1 MLCKNIKVVS
11 QPDMEKELQGVVVSS
26 VAVKVKPAHPV
37 IGVAIS
43 SSLPL
48 AVSVFDLFTPLH

>member
-1 MLCKNIKVVS
+1 
-11 QPDMEKELQGVVVSS
+11 
-26 VAVKVKPAHPV
+26 VKVKPAHPV

-43 SSLPL
+43 SSWSL